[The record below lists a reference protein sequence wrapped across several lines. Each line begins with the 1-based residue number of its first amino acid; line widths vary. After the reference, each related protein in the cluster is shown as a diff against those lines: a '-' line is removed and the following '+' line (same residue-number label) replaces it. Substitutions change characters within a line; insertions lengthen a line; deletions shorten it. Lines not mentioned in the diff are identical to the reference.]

1 MSIAIYSHKGRKMIK
16 ANRWSH
22 GSAFGVISLAL
33 VLLSG
38 RAVADD
44 PSTSSRQKW
53 EYAELRQFAK
63 AVLLCLPGSELET
76 ETLYELCNKLRA
88 KKKENT
94 ALAVLNALGDDGW
107 ELVAQSSG
115 PGKRQVWTFKR
126 YKEEPALSKKQ

>member
-1 MSIAIYSHKGRKMIK
+1 MIK
-16 ANRWSH
+16 AHRWSR
-22 GSAFGVISLAL
+22 GRTFGVISLAL

-38 RAVADD
+38 RAVADE
-44 PSTSSRQKW
+44 PSTSSRPKW
-53 EYAELRQFAK
+53 EYAELRQFDR
-63 AVLLCLPGSELET
+63 AVLLRLPGAEFET

-107 ELVAQSSG
+107 ELVAQASG
-115 PGKRQVWTFKR
+115 PGVRQVWTFKR